1 VSNDTAFNNFGPF
14 NQTFGGSS
22 LLTLTAQKCKITSF
36 VSTLPNVLN
45 QAVYLD
51 NNLMP
56 SFNFN
61 FLGASVKTVQL
72 TNNPLTSLSNLSS
85 RTLIEVLYISQCS
98 FSLSTQIG
106 TLPNG
111 IRDFDASYNS
121 FGGGGWTYNFS
132 NLTYDGVIIKL
143 KNCGLTTSNVNEILF
158 NLASNTTLD
167 NGQLFLNNDSVSYT
181 NNQPPS
187 TGGGLVPDGLAAK
200 TTLEGRGWT
209 VNIA

>member
-1 VSNDTAFNNFGPF
+1 MANDTGSNNFGPF

-51 NNLMP
+51 SNLMT
-56 SFNFN
+56 SFDFN

-85 RTLIEVLYISQCS
+85 RTLIEVLYISQCN
-98 FSLSTQIG
+98 FSLSTNIG

-111 IRDFDASYNS
+111 IRDFDASYNN

-143 KNCGLTTSNVNEILF
+143 KDCGLTTNNVNEILF

-167 NGQLFLNNDSVSYT
+167 NGQLVLSLSNIYC
-181 NNQPPS
+181 PS
-187 TGGGLVPDGLAAK
+187 STF
-200 TTLEGRGWT
+200 
-209 VNIA
+209 